1 MSGVIFSAVD
11 HQMMAEALSLARKG
25 IATTQPNPRV
35 GCVIVKNEEVIAHSW
50 HKKAGCEHAEV
61 LALQQAG
68 EQAKGAVVYVTL
80 EPCSHHGR
88 TPPCADALIEGGV
101 DEVII
106 AMEDP
111 NPLVA
116 GQGIKKLEQAGIKVR
131 SGLLRQ
137 QAIELNRGFVR
148 RMKCGR
154 PWVTVKFGTSL
165 DGRTAMHNGES
176 QWITGPAAR
185 ADVQRLRAASSAIL
199 TGAGTVLTDD
209 PSLTVRLN
217 GSARQPLR
225 VVLDSNLSIPDRA
238 KIYSDGHPL
247 LLATVLDEKDDRFQ
261 QLRRHGIDIHSF
273 PADESGRVNAKC
285 LLQSLAADYLCN
297 EILVEAGSVVC
308 GKLLAN
314 ELVDEIVLY
323 FAPVLMGSGAR
334 GMFDI
339 PELDTM
345 VQRIHMAVKDVRP
358 VGKDWR
364 FTVQPVY
371 QSEAE

>member
-1 MSGVIFSAVD
+1 MFSAVD